1 MTYGFLVALG
11 HVVRLLPD
19 NFVTALAKL
28 LATLFFD
35 LFRVRRKLVLANIAT
50 AFPDLEESAR
60 IAIGRQSYN
69 HFLLTVFEFVSADAT
84 TATKTVSFKG
94 KENLSCLSPTQGGYI
109 LCCHMGN
116 WEILSAAVNTSI
128 NPTRVIVKKLSNP
141 SAERFVSEQRAA
153 IGMDVIV
160 RKKRLDAVKA
170 IRKAIA
176 SGDTIGF
183 VLDQARL
190 GEPRLEFFGRPAK
203 TNTSL
208 ASLSQRFRGPIIPV
222 RIERQAYNRHV
233 VEFSPPL
240 SLPELSPDA
249 PPEQGHAEHSL
260 LFNKALEALIRK
272 APEQYFWLHNRW
284 K

>member
-1 MTYGFLVALG
+1 M
-11 HVVRLLPD
+11 
-19 NFVTALAKL
+19 AKL
-28 LATLFFD
+28 LATVFFD
-35 LFRVRRKLVLANIAT
+35 LLRVRRKLVLANIAT
-50 AFPDLEESAR
+50 AFPDWDQTAQVAL
-60 IAIGRQSYN
+60 GRQSYY

-84 TATKTVSFKG
+84 TAARTVTFKG
-94 KENLSCLSPTQGGYI
+94 KENLSCLSPSQGGYI

-116 WEILSAAVNTSI
+116 WEVLSAAVNTCV

-141 SAERFVSEQRAA
+141 SAEKFVSEQRAA

-176 SGDTIGF
+176 TGETVGF

-208 ASLSQRFRGPIIPV
+208 ASLAQRFKGPIIPV
-222 RIERQAYNRHV
+222 RIERQGYNRHV
-233 VEFSPPL
+233 VEFSAPL
-240 SLPELSPDA
+240 HLPEPNPEA
-249 PPEQGHAEHSL
+249 PLEQGHAEHSL
-260 LFNKALEALIRK
+260 LFNKALETLIRK